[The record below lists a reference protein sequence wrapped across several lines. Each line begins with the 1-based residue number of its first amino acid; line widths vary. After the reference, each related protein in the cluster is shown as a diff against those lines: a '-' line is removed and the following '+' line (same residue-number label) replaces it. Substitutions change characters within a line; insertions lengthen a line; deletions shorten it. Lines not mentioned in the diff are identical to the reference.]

1 MNILIS
7 DIETNGLR
15 PDVIWVVGI
24 LDFETDEF
32 TAYTHAD
39 DNIAEGLLRLME
51 ADAVVFHNG
60 DDYDVPVI
68 ERLTDGLITFDRAKV
83 LDTLKMGR
91 KLVPQMKTQKLLE
104 WGEVFEVP
112 KVAFDGWDQYDP
124 LMVPRC
130 QRDCEITKLLF
141 QFLLDLEQSH

>member
-15 PDVIWVVGI
+15 PDIIWVVGI
-24 LDFETDEF
+24 LDFETGEF

-68 ERLTDGLITFDRAKV
+68 ERLTDGLITFDRSRV
-83 LDTLKMGR
+83 IDTLKMGR
-91 KLVPQMKTQKLLE
+91 KLIPEMRTQKLLE

-112 KVAFDGWDQYDP
+112 KVPFDGWEEYDP
-124 LMVPRC
+124 QMVHRC
-130 QRDCEITKLLF
+130 HVDCQITKLVF
-141 QFLLDLEQSH
+141 DFLLDLEKQS